1 MRKARAFQAKQR
13 KYQRARCAWRAKN
26 SSPGKSSM
34 CFMRLVGDS
43 VVKAGDP
50 KGPTIPGVPGAAT
63 HLQKVEYLLPKFPQI
78 RRNRVE

>member
-1 MRKARAFQAKQR
+1 
-13 KYQRARCAWRAKN
+13 
-26 SSPGKSSM
+26 M